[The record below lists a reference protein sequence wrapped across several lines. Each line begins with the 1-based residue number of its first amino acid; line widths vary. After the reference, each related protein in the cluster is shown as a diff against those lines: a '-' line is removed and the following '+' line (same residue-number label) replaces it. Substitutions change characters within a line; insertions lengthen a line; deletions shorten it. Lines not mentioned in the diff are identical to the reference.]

1 MLSSYIESL
10 AYFSYNST
18 HIVKEISCMQ
28 HISNRVLS
36 EAYEKALELRLEED
50 FIELLRSEMVRR
62 GMTPSEQTASS
73 RLQLTK

>member
-1 MLSSYIESL
+1 
-10 AYFSYNST
+10 
-18 HIVKEISCMQ
+18 MQ